1 MCNEY
6 CERWR
11 KHTKTSQWHLFPA
24 HCRSNQINSLV
35 LLVTVNEENKEVNVW
50 NTWWDIVG
58 VLKPHLHWKLV
69 HTRHPHQ
76 VQHNCWTWQHFFLL
90 KETFKTSSTYL
101 LISFYEK
108 AISRLNLNW
117 PYVTHRLWEE
127 KGKWQSPVLSKKKD
141 GAIFNPAEHLCG
153 SKCRLSLSQNPTQL
167 RKKYSFWF
175 RDQPKCW
182 RENTE

>member
-24 HCRSNQINSLV
+24 HWRSNQINSLV

-76 VQHNCWTWQHFFLL
+76 VQHNCWTWQHFFFWKKLL
-90 KETFKTSSTYL
+90 RRAL
-101 LISFYEK
+101 LIYF
-108 AISRLNLNW
+108 
-117 PYVTHRLWEE
+117 LWESNLSVKPKLAICDSPTVRREGEVAKPRSFQE
-127 KGKWQSPVLSKKKD
+127 KRWRNL
-141 GAIFNPAEHLCG
+141 
-153 SKCRLSLSQNPTQL
+153 
-167 RKKYSFWF
+167 
-175 RDQPKCW
+175 QPSWTSVWKQVSAKS
-182 RENTE
+182 ESESNSTEE